1 MTYRILCKCVS
12 LVAYDY
18 FFKSCIRPKVLSLVW
33 YVIYNVVFWTTNNV
47 YIQGIHAIVFH
58 QTLPASNSSKSPHCT
73 LSYYRASKPLANYK
87 SLRFG
92 IIVYG
97 QFFWKFH
104 RYANPLSI
112 NIVVGFNH
120 KQRGIARTHARERA
134 NIKHSLKWYK
144 ANGQQE
150 KHREHLFVLL
160 CFHVR
165 RLIKKNTPTIRL
177 LGMWAMEQSKLSLA
191 KSSKEKEE
199 RRRQLKVKDKKH
211 SS

>member
-1 MTYRILCKCVS
+1 MYDYNTEISHTLYSFIFLNKVNVSSYIMTYRILCKSVS

-18 FFKSCIRPKVLSLVW
+18 FFKSCIRPKVLSSVW
-33 YVIYNVVFWTTNNV
+33 YVSYNVVFWTTNNV
-47 YIQGIHAIVFH
+47 YIQGIHVIAFH

-97 QFFWKFH
+97 QFFWKFD

-120 KQRGIARTHARERA
+120 KQRGIARTHARE
-134 NIKHSLKWYK
+134 S
-144 ANGQQE
+144 
-150 KHREHLFVLL
+150 EHKTF
-160 CFHVR
+160 
-165 RLIKKNTPTIRL
+165 
-177 LGMWAMEQSKLSLA
+177 SKMI
-191 KSSKEKEE
+191 
-199 RRRQLKVKDKKH
+199 
-211 SS
+211 

>member
-1 MTYRILCKCVS
+1 MMYNYNTEISHTLYSFIFLNKVSISSYIMTYRILCKCVS

-18 FFKSCIRPKVLSLVW
+18 FFMSCIRPKVLISVW
-33 YVIYNVVFWTTNNV
+33 YVSYNVVFWTTNNV
-47 YIQGIHAIVFH
+47 YIQGIHAIAFH

-97 QFFWKFH
+97 QFFWKFD

-165 RLIKKNTPTIRL
+165 RLI
-177 LGMWAMEQSKLSLA
+177 
-191 KSSKEKEE
+191 
-199 RRRQLKVKDKKH
+199 
-211 SS
+211 